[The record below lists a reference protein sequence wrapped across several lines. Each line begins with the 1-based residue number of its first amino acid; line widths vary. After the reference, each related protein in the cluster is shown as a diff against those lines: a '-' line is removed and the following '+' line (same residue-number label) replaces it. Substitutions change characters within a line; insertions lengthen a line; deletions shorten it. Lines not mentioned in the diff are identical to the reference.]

1 MAASKT
7 KSVKELTS
15 SNSVDQSISS
25 NFESFACLWLDQ
37 SVNTTKDN
45 LETQKELRQ
54 VINHLRTFDD
64 MDKCE
69 EYIRQ
74 ITKEKVVLI
83 VSGASGRELVPRLHD
98 LPQFSAC
105 YVFCQDQKRN
115 EEWANKY
122 HKVIGVFVSRSKLV
136 AQISKDQQ
144 SRGKLEEGASI
155 SIITAGS
162 QSLEAR
168 NAIFMWFQL
177 FIEVLLRMHHKSN
190 DRKELLDICKKSYRG
205 NQQEMEIIDE
215 FEKNYKAENAIWWY
229 TRESCFYRMMNKA
242 LRVQDFDTL
251 FSFRF
256 FITDIAKRIRS
267 EHEKFIRTSDNRN
280 IIRVYRGQ
288 MIETDELE
296 LMKKS
301 IGEFLSMNSFLS
313 TSRNRSTALK
323 FIQHT
328 PKTDGFHRILFE
340 ISIDPRLQTKAFA
353 DVAQISYFQYE
364 DEILVMLGA
373 LFRIEKVEHDKK
385 EGIWIARVSL
395 ASEDDFHLKETFSYM
410 KNTIGDDTDLDSL
423 GKILFEMGEYEQGE
437 KCYKRMRDEGKLVC
451 GNAELGLGK
460 IGAMYNNADES
471 LKHLEEALHIRQ
483 RLLGEDHGDVGECYT
498 WIGGVH
504 WYVLEDYDGALR
516 NLTKAVKI
524 QEAALPPDSLALA
537 KTYHNLGTTYDL
549 QEEYDLGLNYFM
561 KALKI
566 REKILP
572 SNHPDIG
579 TTYNGI
585 GALYENKE
593 NYGKALEYYEKSMG
607 IKRKILPPTH
617 ADLKI
622 TENNIR
628 ILKDK
633 MKH

>member
-1 MAASKT
+1 MATSKT
-7 KSVKELTS
+7 KSPKELTS
-15 SNSVDQSISS
+15 SNSIDQSTSS
-25 NFESFACLWLDQ
+25 NFESFTCLWLDQ
-37 SVNTTKDN
+37 SVNTTQDN

-69 EYIRQ
+69 QYIRQ

-83 VSGASGRELVPRLHD
+83 VSGALGRELVPRLHE

-122 HKVIGVFVSRSKLV
+122 HKVNGVFVSRSKLV
-136 AQISKDQQ
+136 SQISKDQQ
-144 SRGKLEEGASI
+144 SRAKLEEGASI

-215 FEKNYKAENAIWWY
+215 FEKNYKAENAVWWY

-242 LRVQDFDTL
+242 LRVQDFDML

-256 FITDIAKRIRS
+256 FITDIAKRIRN

-288 MIETDELE
+288 MIGCDELE

-323 FIQHT
+323 FIQCT
-328 PKTDGFHRILFE
+328 PKTDGFQRILFE

-353 DVAQISYFQYE
+353 DIGKISYFQYE
-364 DEILVMLGA
+364 DEVLIMLGA
-373 LFRIEKVEHDKK
+373 LFRIEKVEQNKK
-385 EGIWIARVSL
+385 EGMWIVHVTL

-410 KNTIGDDTDLDSL
+410 KSTIGEDTDLDSL
-423 GKILFEMGEYEQGE
+423 GKILFEMGEYKQAG
-437 KCYKRMRDEGKLVC
+437 KCYKRMRNEAQLAN
-451 GNAELGLGK
+451 GNAAFGLGK
-460 IGAMYNNADES
+460 VYNLRMDADGG
-471 LKHLEEALHIRQ
+471 LKYLEEALCTRQ
-483 RLLGEDHGDVGECYT
+483 QLLGQD
-498 WIGGVH
+498 
-504 WYVLEDYDGALR
+504 
-516 NLTKAVKI
+516 
-524 QEAALPPDSLALA
+524 
-537 KTYHNLGTTYDL
+537 
-549 QEEYDLGLNYFM
+549 
-561 KALKI
+561 
-566 REKILP
+566 
-572 SNHPDIG
+572 
-579 TTYNGI
+579 
-585 GALYENKE
+585 
-593 NYGKALEYYEKSMG
+593 
-607 IKRKILPPTH
+607 H
-617 ADLKI
+617 ADDFLLKLAFSDRTQI
-622 TENNIR
+622 FV
-628 ILKDK
+628 
-633 MKH
+633 

>member
-1 MAASKT
+1 MATSKT
-7 KSVKELTS
+7 TPAKELTS
-15 SNSVDQSISS
+15 SKSVDQSISS

-37 SVNTTKDN
+37 SVNTTQDN

-69 EYIRQ
+69 QYIRQ
-74 ITKEKVVLI
+74 ITTEKVVLI
-83 VSGASGRELVPRLHD
+83 VSGALGRDLVPRLHE

-122 HKVIGVFVSRSKLV
+122 HKVNGVFVSRSKLV
-136 AQISKDQQ
+136 SQISKDQQ
-144 SRGKLEEGASI
+144 SRAKLEEGASI

-215 FEKNYKAENAIWWY
+215 FEKNYKAENAVWWY

-242 LRVQDFDTL
+242 LRVQDFDML

-288 MIETDELE
+288 MIGCDELE

-323 FIQHT
+323 FIQCT
-328 PKTDGFHRILFE
+328 PKTDGFQRILFE

-353 DVAQISYFQYE
+353 DVNEISYFQYE
-364 DEILVMLGA
+364 DEILITLGA
-373 LFRIEKVEHDKK
+373 LFRIEKVEQNKK
-385 EGIWIARVSL
+385 EGMWIVHVTL

-410 KNTIGDDTDLDSL
+410 KSTIGEDTDLDSL
-423 GKILFEMGEYEQGE
+423 GKILINMGEPKQAR
-437 KCYKRMRDEGKLVC
+437 KCYQIMLDEARLTVGR
-451 GNAELGLGK
+451 AESGFGMAQLDCQEGV
-460 IGAMYNNADES
+460 DS
-471 LKHLEEALHIRQ
+471 LQHLREALHIRETV
-483 RLLGEDHGDVGECYT
+483 LGENHADIGESHCN
-498 WIGGVH
+498 IGIVY
-504 WYVLEDYDGALR
+504 WSELAQYDEALVS
-516 NLTKAVKI
+516 LKKAVEI
-524 QEAALPPDSLALA
+524 QEATLPSDSLSLA
-537 KTYHNLGTTYDL
+537 KTYNNLGVTYDL
-549 QEEYDLGLNYFM
+549 QEEYELSLNYYR

-566 REKILP
+566 REKMLP
-572 SNHPDIG
+572 NNHPDIG
-579 TTYNGI
+579 GCYNNI
-585 GALYENKE
+585 GKLYESKK
-593 NYGKALEYYEKSMG
+593 NYEKALEYYEKSLEIM
-607 IKRKILPPTH
+607 RKILPPTH
-617 ADLKI
+617 AGVKM
-622 TENNIR
+622 TEKNIR
-628 ILKDK
+628 ILENKI
-633 MKH
+633 MH